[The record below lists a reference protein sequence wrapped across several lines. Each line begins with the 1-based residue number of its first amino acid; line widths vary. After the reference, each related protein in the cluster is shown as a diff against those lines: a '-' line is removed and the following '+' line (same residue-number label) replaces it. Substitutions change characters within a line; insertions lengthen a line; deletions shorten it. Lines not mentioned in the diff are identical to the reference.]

1 MAFSRFRIFVM
12 QLSACPRLYCLC
24 TFGVIA
30 ATFAVVPAAGQTP
43 RNDEAEI
50 VIGNNEDVKS
60 DEKVRLQQWH
70 DGKAM
75 GSGDKRILEKA
86 AKWYIYRLTLPQ
98 FQERIPPEGAPLS
111 QGRSVYDLLRELFAL
126 LVLPDP
132 SRNTQTNANQ
142 QRYMQEFTAALIE
155 PIERVLQNAKPIARI
170 NAAIVLARLGE
181 TGDEAVVKP
190 LLKILNDKKQYD
202 AVKLYALK
210 GLKNVF
216 RAKNQQ
222 DAEPFKD
229 RDDESDYV
237 RDMLEFMVRKPNL
250 PPNAT
255 QEEMEAFKYV
265 RREAIRAVA
274 QTRHALL
281 LKKNKP
287 IPLADRRPA
296 QPALELLRIIRNDGI
311 NPAPTFT
318 EQIEAA
324 IGICLMKPRL
334 YPTYQV
340 PHALQ
345 HLGLF
350 FVEFADKY
358 EKDRPL
364 SADQKKAPWQ
374 KESVRLQEALS
385 SLEAVDASP
394 EDKSTIKGFVAAA
407 KPMLKRIEQKSESN
421 IRDLRKWLESN
432 KSGDTLYKGENATI
446 KTETTE

>member
-1 MAFSRFRIFVM
+1 M
-12 QLSACPRLYCLC
+12 QLSAGPRLCCLGMLC
-24 TFGVIA
+24 IAA
-30 ATFAVVPAAGQTP
+30 ATFAVVPAAGQAP

-50 VIGNNEDVKS
+50 VIGNNEELKP
-60 DEKVRLQQWH
+60 DEKSHLQGWH
-70 DGKAM
+70 DGKPMA
-75 GSGDKRILEKA
+75 SADKRILEKA

-111 QGRSVYDLLRELFAL
+111 QGRSVYDLLTELFRV

-132 SRNTQTNANQ
+132 SRNLQQPNPNQ

-190 LLKILNDKKQYD
+190 LLKILNDKNQYD
-202 AVKLYALK
+202 AVKLYALI

-216 RAKNQQ
+216 RAKKTSDPPEQ
-222 DAEPFKD
+222 FKD

-255 QEEMEAFKYV
+255 PEEMEAFKYV

-274 QTRHALL
+274 QTRHPLL
-281 LKKNKP
+281 VKKNKP
-287 IPLADRRPA
+287 ILLADRRPA
-296 QPALELLRIIRNDGI
+296 QPALELVRIMRNDGI
-311 NPAPTFT
+311 NPAPTFA

-324 IGICLMKPRL
+324 IGICLMNPREDL
-334 YPTYQV
+334 TLTYQV
-340 PHALQ
+340 PYALQ

-350 FVEFADKY
+350 FVDFADKY
-358 EKDRPL
+358 EKDRSKTTKTAMWPL
-364 SADQKKAPWQ
+364 
-374 KESVRLQEALS
+374 ESIRLQKALS
-385 SLEAVDASP
+385 NLEVVGAST
-394 EDKSTIKGFVAAA
+394 EDKATMSKFVAAA
-407 KPMLKRIEQKSESN
+407 KPMLKRIEEKGESN
-421 IRDLRKWLESN
+421 VRDLRKWLESN
-432 KSGDTLYKGENATI
+432 KPGDSLYKGEKEATI
-446 KTETTE
+446 KTETTQ